1 MAYMSQE
8 TKVKLA
14 PGIKAVLKKYGMK
27 GTISVNNHS
36 TLVCNVSEGP
46 LDIIGNMYE
55 IAMTKPE
62 TFYARDKT
70 PKPNHIQVNPYWI
83 SENYSGKV
91 REFVQALKDAM
102 QGPDWYDRSDIQT
115 DYFDTAWYIDINIGK
130 WNKPF
135 LCTGSVP
142 STVVAEADLDLLQ
155 SCSF

>member
-8 TKVKLA
+8 TKAKLA

-55 IAMTKPE
+55 IAVKKPDSHYSRNPTKPL
-62 TFYARDKT
+62 YM
-70 PKPNHIQVNPYWI
+70 QVNEHWI
-83 SENYSGKV
+83 GENYSGKCK
-91 REFVQALKDAM
+91 EFLEALKDAM
-102 QGPDWYDRSDIQT
+102 KGSTWYDRSDIQT
-115 DYFDTAWYIDINIGK
+115 DYFDTSWYLDINIGK

-142 STVVAEADLDLLQ
+142 STVVADADLDLLQ

>member
-8 TKVKLA
+8 NKAKLT
-14 PGIKAVLKKYGMK
+14 PGIKAVLKKFGMK
-27 GTISVNNHS
+27 GTIGVNNHS

-55 IAMTKPE
+55 IAMKKPD
-62 TFYARDKT
+62 TFYARDNAPM
-70 PKPNHIQVNPYWI
+70 PKYLQVNPYWI

-102 QGPDWYDRSDIQT
+102 DVGNHDRSDIQT
-115 DYFDTAWYIDINIGK
+115 DYFDVGWYIDINIGK

-142 STVVAEADLDLLQ
+142 STVVADADLELLQ

>member
-8 TKVKLA
+8 KKTALA

-27 GTISVNNHS
+27 GTISVDNHS
-36 TLVCNVSEGP
+36 TLVCTVSEGP
-46 LDIIGNMYE
+46 LDVIGNMYE

-62 TFYARDKT
+62 TFYARDKA
-70 PKPNHIQVNPYWI
+70 PKPLSIEVNPYWI

-91 REFVQALKDAM
+91 LAFVQALKDAM

-115 DYFDTAWYIDINIGK
+115 DYFDTAWYICINIGK

-135 LCTGSVP
+135 RCT
-142 STVVAEADLDLLQ
+142 A
-155 SCSF
+155 